1 VWETN
6 RDDHTTYLST
16 ASRIQLE
23 HDNYWDWSANPHKD
37 ILTLQYLE
45 SKLTDFVKPD
55 IVVHGHNPAD
65 TENYWET
72 TSAKDKESQA
82 IHSHGSSLMNYWNW
96 PESGESKRDLMIA
109 YILQE
114 EEIRQM
120 FISGVIE
127 RQLKSCASDLYW
139 ADIV

>member
-72 TSAKDKESQA
+72 TSAKDKESQT
-82 IHSHGSSLMNYWNW
+82 IHSHGSSLMNYTGPDDCLHFAGGGNSSNVYFRGHR
-96 PESGESKRDLMIA
+96 EAIEILCVRSILGGYSLDGEFRGK
-109 YILQE
+109 
-114 EEIRQM
+114 
-120 FISGVIE
+120 
-127 RQLKSCASDLYW
+127 C
-139 ADIV
+139 